1 MKREE
6 VKEQMD
12 KMLLEI
18 MRYLRAAGMDDRE
31 FYELTSEAA
40 CTLITS
46 IIDIDQDTVDCI
58 NQYMNKIQDVIQ
70 VGCGGII
77 RAKENGDY
85 KYI

>member
-6 VKEQMD
+6 VKKEMD
-12 KMLLEI
+12 EMLLQI
-18 MRYLRAAGMDDRE
+18 MKYLRAAGMDDRE

-46 IIDIDQDTVDCI
+46 TIDIEQDTIECL
-58 NQYMNKIQDVIQ
+58 NQYMGKIQDVIQ

-77 RAKENGDY
+77 RAKENGDF
-85 KYI
+85 KWI

>member
-6 VKEQMD
+6 VKKQMD
-12 KMLLEI
+12 EMLLQI
-18 MRYLRAAGMDDRE
+18 MKYLRAAGMDDSE

-46 IIDIDQDTVDCI
+46 TIDIDQPTIDCI
-58 NQYMNKIQDVIQ
+58 NQYMDKIQDVVQ

-77 RAKENGDY
+77 RAKEKGDY
-85 KYI
+85 EYI

>member
-6 VKEQMD
+6 VKKQMD

-18 MRYLRAAGMDDRE
+18 MRYLRAAGMNDKE

-46 IIDIDQDTVDCI
+46 TIDIDQSTIDCI
-58 NQYMNKIQDVIQ
+58 NQYMEKIQDVVQ
-70 VGCGGII
+70 VGCSGII
-77 RAKENGDY
+77 RAKEKGDY
-85 KYI
+85 EYI

>member
-6 VKEQMD
+6 VKKQMN

-31 FYELTSEAA
+31 LYELTSEAA

-46 IIDIDQDTVDCI
+46 TIDIDQDTVDCI
-58 NQYMNKIQDVIQ
+58 NQYMDKIQDVIQ

-77 RAKENGDY
+77 RAKEKGDY

>member
-1 MKREE
+1 MKRED

-18 MRYLRAAGMDDRE
+18 MKYLRAAGMDDRE

-40 CTLITS
+40 CTFITS
-46 IIDIDQDTVDCI
+46 TIDIDQSTTDCI
-58 NQYMNKIQDVIQ
+58 NQYMDRIQDVIQ

-77 RAKENGDY
+77 RTKEQGDY
-85 KYI
+85 EYI

>member
-6 VKEQMD
+6 VKKNMD

-18 MRYLRAAGMDDRE
+18 MKYLRVAEMDDQE

-40 CTLITS
+40 CTLIVST
-46 IIDIDQDTVDCI
+46 IDIDQSTIDCL
-58 NQYMNKIQDVIQ
+58 NQYMEKIHDVIQ

-85 KYI
+85 EWI